1 MLRVGFRKK
10 KSYNARGKN
19 FFYFAVFNSLFKQRK
34 KKNKVNPEIYKGF
47 KFNVD
52 GRLE

>member
-10 KSYNARGKN
+10 KVTMREEKI
-19 FFYFAVFNSLFKQRK
+19 FFILQCLIVCLSKR

-52 GRLE
+52 GILE

>member
-1 MLRVGFRKK
+1 MREEKI
-10 KSYNARGKN
+10 
-19 FFYFAVFNSLFKQRK
+19 FFYFAVFNSLFKQK
-34 KKNKVNPEIYKGF
+34 KKKIKVNPEIYKGF